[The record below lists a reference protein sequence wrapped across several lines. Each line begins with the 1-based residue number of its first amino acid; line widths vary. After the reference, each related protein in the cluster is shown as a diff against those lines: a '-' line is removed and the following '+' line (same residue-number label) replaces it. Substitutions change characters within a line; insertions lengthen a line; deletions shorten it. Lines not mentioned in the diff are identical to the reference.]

1 MVVTPCGLSGLNA
14 ALVVEV
20 EPERERE
27 RVLTRP
33 LREMEKDANIWVNQ
47 KRRRIVMR
55 IRVLTVSFLL

>member
-1 MVVTPCGLSGLNA
+1 MAVTPCGLSGLNA

-20 EPERERE
+20 EPEHERE
-27 RVLTRP
+27 RVLTLP

>member
-27 RVLTRP
+27 RVLTLP

-47 KRRRIVMR
+47 KRRRTVMR